1 MQLKLKAA
9 TVCLLLG
16 AGTALAQGIDA
27 TVSGAIT
34 DPSGAAVADVKV
46 LALHQG
52 TGITTSTASNQAGVY
67 DFASLPPGKYRI
79 TAERPGFRTAVI
91 NDVEL
96 EVGARVTINLPLE
109 LGSTTETVEVRGASS
124 EVNTASSSVGDVVS
138 GQKLLALP
146 VAGRSSYD
154 LIATQPGVIQGA
166 GTNGSYNMN
175 GNRGGSVNFTTDGI
189 NSQDNLLPGSYY
201 LYSNLMSVDRVEEF
215 RVVTSPADAEY
226 GRGAGQIQMITR
238 AGSNAFHGSS
248 WLETRNTA
256 LNANDFFN
264 NLNGTPRNVLHQ
276 NQTGVRLGGPVK
288 RNRTFFN
295 GIFEGQ
301 KLSQI
306 IAVTQTVYTQTARQ
320 GIFRFFPGVQNGN
333 AISAAPTVDLQ
344 GNPVQPAAA
353 TGGLETVSV
362 LGRDPNR
369 LVVDPS
375 GNIAKQLALVPL
387 PNNFRAG
394 DGLNTAGFTWSR
406 PVISPNGL
414 YEGRVDHLFNDKHR
428 ISIVA
433 THQAYSSSNVAFP
446 QAYPSV
452 PGSPDPTETTQYSV
466 ALTSTLRPTL
476 LNELRIGAF
485 RPRTTILTPQDAK
498 PELLSTASGVPYIT
512 GFAGITN
519 PFSNSA
525 TGGASNRIS
534 PVYQY
539 GDTMTWIR
547 GRHAFKG
554 GADTRF
560 LSDAG
565 FDAFGATPI
574 ASIGAGGVA
583 VQNISTITGIGQNA
597 GTATNLLNDISGSL
611 SNAFQT
617 YNSPGGPTPG
627 FLPGQTR
634 YRNWLQREYSGF
646 FKDDFKLRPSLTLS
660 AGLRYEFYGVPTENQ
675 GKMLA
680 PVGFGS
686 AVFGISGSTFAGEF
700 QPGAANGTPT
710 RIQLIGDGTP
720 NPKTALYNSDRNNF
734 APALGLAWSLPWL
747 GQNKTVIRAGY
758 GIGYERLPLYLIHNN
773 SGLEPGLSETDVL
786 TSASLLTTANLA
798 LPVKPAGAPLS
809 PIPITGTGS
818 HTQNFFAFDQN
829 LRTPYVQNYNFSIQ
843 RELASNTWLTLSYA
857 GSKGTKLVRSIDTN
871 EVNVFS
877 NGILQAFQTLQAG
890 GTSPLIEQIFGAG
903 GSNTVRTTS
912 STQGFLASN
921 NVGGFAN
928 FIQTTTSLGAGTIGG
943 LLSKGGLPANFVVAN
958 PQFASTYLTGN
969 FANSTYNS
977 LQVVAD
983 RRISKGFTIQASY
996 VFSKVLGEDEGDS
1009 PTEQSSYYTIRN
1021 MKLDKRRL
1029 IFDRTHVFKTNG
1041 FYELPFGRG
1050 KTFAS
1055 NANGMVDRVIGGW
1068 QISGIF
1074 NKFSGQPLT
1083 FNAQNTF
1090 NNFAPSRGFTPNAV
1104 GALPAGGVTRLGDG
1118 VTYFS
1123 HIKQITDPG
1132 VVNLTTMG
1140 NIQSLSTLKA
1150 IADASGAPIFVN
1162 PAAGQ
1167 LGALGQG
1174 VLTGPG
1180 TFRLDLN
1187 LVKRVRITE
1196 RVTLQ
1201 VGATAQNLTNTEQFG
1216 NPNTNINSTSFGRIT
1231 GSAPFS
1237 NAGVGTSS
1245 PARIVVLQGRIS
1257 F

>member
-1 MQLKLKAA
+1 MQLTFRAA
-9 TVCLLLG
+9 MVCLLGSAL
-16 AGTALAQGIDA
+16 ALAQGTDA
-27 TVSGAIT
+27 TVSGTIT
-34 DPSGAAVADVKV
+34 DPSGAHVADVKV
-46 LALHQG
+46 SALHSE
-52 TGITTSTASNQAGVY
+52 TGAAVRTTTNQSGIY
-67 DFASLPPGKYRI
+67 SFASLPPGTYRFS
-79 TAERPGFRTAVI
+79 AEHPGFRTAVVSDI
-91 NDVEL
+91 EL
-96 EVGARVTINLPLE
+96 EVGARLTINLPLD
-109 LGSTTETVEVRGASS
+109 LGVTSETVEVRGASS
-124 EVNTASSSVGDVVS
+124 ELNTASSSVGDVIS

-166 GTNGSYNMN
+166 GTNGSFNMN
-175 GNRGGSVNFTTDGI
+175 GNRGGAVNFTTDGI

-238 AGSNAFHGSS
+238 SGSNAFHGSS
-248 WLETRNTA
+248 WIETRNTS
-256 LNANDFFN
+256 LNANDYFN

-301 KLSQI
+301 KQSQI
-306 IAVTQTVYTQTARQ
+306 IAVTQTVYTREARQ
-320 GIFRFFPGVQNGN
+320 GLFRFFPGVQNGN

-353 TGGLETVSV
+353 TGGLEIVSV

-375 GNIAKQLALVPL
+375 GNMAKQLALVPL

-406 PVISPNGL
+406 PIISPNSL
-414 YEGRVDHLFNDKHR
+414 YEGRVDHLFNEKHR
-428 ISIVA
+428 ISIVL
-433 THQAYSSSNVAFP
+433 THQAYNSLNVAFP

-466 ALTSTLRPTL
+466 ALTSTLRPNL
-476 LNELRIGAF
+476 LNEIRIGAF

-498 PELLSTASGVPYIT
+498 PALLSTAAGVPYIT
-512 GFAGITN
+512 AFAGITN

-525 TGGASNRIS
+525 TGGASNRIT

-539 GDTMTWIR
+539 GDTMSWIR

-554 GADTRF
+554 GVEARF

-574 ASIGAGGVA
+574 ATVGAGGVA
-583 VQNISTITGIGQNA
+583 VQNISTIPGIGQNA
-597 GTATNLLNDISGSL
+597 GTATNLLNDLSGSL

-617 YNSPGGPTPG
+617 YNSPAGANPI

-634 YRNWLQREYSGF
+634 YRNWLQREWSGF
-646 FKDDFKLRPSLTLS
+646 FKDDFKVTPSLTLNI
-660 AGLRYEFYGVPTENQ
+660 GMRYEFYGVPTENQ

-680 PVGFGS
+680 PVGAGG
-686 AVFGISGSTFAGEF
+686 AVFGVSGTSFASEF
-700 QPGAANGTPT
+700 QPGAASGAPT
-710 RIQLIGDGTP
+710 RIQQIGEGTP
-720 NPKTALYNSDRNNF
+720 NPKTQLYNPDRNNF
-734 APALGLAWSLPWL
+734 APAVGLAWSLPWL
-747 GQNKTVIRAGY
+747 GHNKTVVRAGY
-758 GIGYERLPLYLIHNN
+758 GIGYERLPLYLVHND
-773 SGLEPGLSETDVL
+773 SGLEPGLSELDAIV
-786 TSASLLTTANLA
+786 SASLLTVGNLV
-798 LPVKPAGAPLS
+798 LPVKAAGAPLA
-809 PIPITGTGS
+809 PIPVTGTGS
-818 HTQNFFAFDQN
+818 HTQNLFAFDQN

-843 RELASNTWLTLSYA
+843 RQLASNTWLTLSYA

-890 GTSPLIEQIFGAG
+890 GTSPLMEQIFGAG

-912 STQGFLASN
+912 STQGFLANN

-943 LLSKGGLPANFVVAN
+943 MLSKAGLPANFVVAN
-958 PQFASTYLTGN
+958 PQFVSTYLTGN

-983 RRISKGFTIQASY
+983 RRISRGFTIQASY

-1009 PTEQSSYYTIRN
+1009 PTEQSSYYTVRN
-1021 MKLDKRRL
+1021 MRLDKRRL

-1041 FYELPFGRG
+1041 YYELPFGHG
-1050 KTFAS
+1050 KTFAR
-1055 NANGMVDRVIGGW
+1055 NANGFVDRVIGGW

-1118 VTYFS
+1118 VTYFA
-1123 HIKQITDPG
+1123 HVTQITDPA
-1132 VVNLTTMG
+1132 VASLTTMG
-1140 NIQSLSTLKA
+1140 NLRSLSTLKA

-1167 LGALGQG
+1167 LGTLGQG

-1180 TFRLDLN
+1180 TFRMDLN
-1187 LVKRVRITE
+1187 LVKRVRVTE

-1201 VGATAQNLTNTEQFG
+1201 LGATAQNLTNTEQFG
-1216 NPNTNINSTSFGRIT
+1216 NPNTNINSTGFGRIT

-1245 PARIVVLQGRIS
+1245 PARIVVLQGRIT